1 MRRVDEGR
9 GSRKRRAVLGLGL
22 GALLLAGTIGA
33 AKADEPLSYGD
44 RAKAIIAQLLAKRD
58 FKPES
63 GCNHGEAC
71 AALLKQLRAGAFEV
85 VEPTERSDRLDMPSY
100 MSARRRCPAFDPAH
114 IKASHR
120 IFTATRNFAIYRLD
134 IPRPRRG
141 SDEVL
146 VFRAQRYVVL
156 EDARRAAAA
165 DDDEPMT
172 LLPGTFVAI
181 ALPSCKFLSTAV
193 AEDGD
198 RFAKHNDID
207 DADHASELVWMGD
220 RYFVL
225 NLDPI
230 AGPWQAKESWWYVL
244 QLWDLGPHV
253 DADRRKQRHIY
264 SFGYKPAG
272 APVGFT
278 RGTTQPNSG

>member
-1 MRRVDEGR
+1 M
-9 GSRKRRAVLGLGL
+9 LGLGL

-33 AKADEPLSYGD
+33 ARADEALSYGD
-44 RAKAIIAQLLAKRD
+44 HAKAIIAQLLAGRD
-58 FKPES
+58 FKQES
-63 GCNHGEAC
+63 GCNRGEAC

-85 VEPTERSDRLDMPSY
+85 VEPAERSQRPDMPSY

-134 IPRPRRG
+134 IPRSQRG
-141 SDEVL
+141 SEEVL

-156 EDARRAAAA
+156 EDARRAAA
-165 DDDEPMT
+165 DDEAPMT

-181 ALPSCKFLSTAV
+181 AMPSCKFLSTAV
-193 AEDGD
+193 AENGD

-207 DADHASELVWMGD
+207 DADHASELVRMGG

-244 QLWDLGPHV
+244 QLWDLGPRA

-278 RGTTQPNSG
+278 RGTTQPSSG